1 MNEKVKDTLEKN
13 NLWWQSKGF
22 APVVPEFERE
32 RVKSLY
38 SNDKKK
44 AIILIGPRQAGKT
57 TIIKQ
62 TIKNLL
68 KHIDTQNIVY
78 APMDILKGATV
89 MDVIRAHSELTGR
102 TKGTYYFF
110 DEVHYDKDWSVS
122 LKTLVDTKTENQY
135 YATGSSATILLKNV
149 SESGIGRFK
158 FEHIMPMSFREYAA
172 INGNRPKIKIEFQD
186 FEKVFKNEL
195 LMISEQRLLEPIFQR
210 FLIYG
215 GFPAQFDFDYGLA
228 EWQNHLRQNYVSL
241 SIYKDIL
248 TNYDVR
254 DPAVLEDL
262 LYLVSEKTSL
272 PLSYDAIAK
281 SFKLTIETVRTY
293 LNYLET
299 AGLIIS
305 CEFYTK
311 NILKRQRRNKKFYVL
326 DPGFNTAL
334 NYAKTLNDDVASKNV
349 EIAVA
354 NHLVNY
360 IRNNTG
366 LLQVHIPYW
375 RKKYEVDFIVDIN
388 KHPIPVEVKY
398 TDEVTTRDIR
408 GMLEFMDENKSKRGL
423 VITKNIA
430 ELRQID
436 SKQITLIPALIF
448 LAGF

>member
-1 MNEKVKDTLEKN
+1 MKKEVKDILEAN

-22 APVVPEFERE
+22 IPDVPEYERD
-32 RVKSLY
+32 RIGSLIKC
-38 SNDKKK
+38 DKKK
-44 AIILIGPRQAGKT
+44 AIILIGPRQSGKT

-62 TIKNLL
+62 TIKNML
-68 KHIDTQNIVY
+68 KHTDPLNIVY
-78 APMDILKGATV
+78 APMDVLKGATLN
-89 MDVIRAHSELTGR
+89 DVVKAHSELTGR
-102 TKGTYYFF
+102 SKGSFYFF
-110 DEVHYDKDWSVS
+110 DEVHYDIDWSVI
-122 LKTLVDTKTENQY
+122 LKTLIDAKTENHY
-135 YATGSSATILLKNV
+135 FATGSSATILLKNV
-149 SESGIGRFK
+149 SDSGIGRFK
-158 FEHIMPMSFREYAA
+158 FEHIMPLSFREYAT
-172 INGNRPKIKIEFQD
+172 INGDRPKIKIEFQAI
-186 FEKVFKNEL
+186 ETLLKKEL
-195 LMISEQRLLEPIFQR
+195 LVISEQRRLEPIFQR
-210 FLIYG
+210 FLLYG
-215 GFPAQFDFDYGLA
+215 GFPAQFDFDYELA

-248 TNYDVR
+248 TNYEVR

-272 PLSYDAIAK
+272 PLSYDSIAK

-305 CEFYTK
+305 CEFYTN

-334 NYAKTLNDDVASKNV
+334 NYTKTLNDDVASKNV

-354 NHLVNY
+354 NHLVSY
-360 IRNNTG
+360 LRNSTG

-388 KHPIPVEVKY
+388 KHPIPIEVKY
-398 TDEVTTRDIR
+398 SDEIKTKNIR
-408 GMLEFMDENKSKRGL
+408 GMLEFMDEKKSNYGI

-430 ELRQID
+430 ELRQIG
-436 SKQITLIPALIF
+436 SKQIILIPALIF